1 MADSLQFSSNAPHD
15 DDGGPLTISGG
26 MDRKGFPS
34 VGDLFSPD
42 SDRDVVAF
50 TIAGGEVL
58 GLSFFLQP
66 GTMGVEA
73 DH

>member
-1 MADSLQFSSNAPHD
+1 
-15 DDGGPLTISGG
+15 